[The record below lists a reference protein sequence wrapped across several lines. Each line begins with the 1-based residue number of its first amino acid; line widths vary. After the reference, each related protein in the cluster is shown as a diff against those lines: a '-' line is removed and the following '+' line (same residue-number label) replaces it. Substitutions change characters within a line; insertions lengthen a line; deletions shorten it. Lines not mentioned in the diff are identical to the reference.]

1 MRRSRLDLSD
11 SGEGKV
17 LVYFENNNEHS
28 ISVTC
33 GEFFFLAA
41 GI

>member
-1 MRRSRLDLSD
+1 MRERRLDLSD
-11 SGEGKV
+11 SGEGEV
-17 LVYFENNNEHS
+17 LVYCENNNEHS

-33 GEFFFLAA
+33 GEFFLAA